1 MEELKH
7 QIKMQATANVFQ
19 TMGKEGAGDK
29 VIEQFKSMPDAQLNM
44 LGSYAGIKNEHLPI
58 YRKLTRGE
66 ENEFT
71 KKLKTF
77 KDQLKTGDIILVTG
91 TSNSSKILASLQKT
105 VYSNA
110 RSSHVVIVQAD
121 FICIDAMPKIG
132 VSLKIIP
139 EVLNDVKDDWRI
151 IRFKGLKEKD
161 NEVLGKTCAYYI
173 KQPYV
178 ILPKRKPA
186 KKFSYCSELAR
197 KVYVDSK
204 IKNTGIPNNTI
215 IKPCDFDKIADQNS
229 QWLDITDSV
238 KPYIDFCIEYEGI
251 LKFIAKSFIQGIDLN
266 RQRFSERRKTQESI
280 SKMNKKGEISSSGAA
295 HIKNKIESLE
305 KSLNYQFWDN
315 Q

>member
-1 MEELKH
+1 
-7 QIKMQATANVFQ
+7 MQATANVIQ

-29 VIEQFKSMPDAQLNM
+29 VIEQFKSMPDALLNK
-44 LGSYAGIKNEHLPI
+44 LGSYAGIKNEHLSI

-77 KDQLKTGDIILVTG
+77 KDELKTGDIILVTG

-215 IKPCDFDKIADQNS
+215 IKPCDFDKMADQNS

-251 LKFIAKSFIQGIDLN
+251 LKFIAKSFTQGIDLN
-266 RQRFSERRKTQESI
+266 RQRFSERRKTKESI
-280 SKMNKKGEISSSGAA
+280 SKMNKKDEISSSGAA

>member
-1 MEELKH
+1 MEDLKH

-19 TMGKEGAGDK
+19 TMGMDGAESK

-44 LGSYAGIKNEHLPI
+44 LGTYAGIKKEHLPI

-71 KKLKTF
+71 EKLKCF
-77 KDQLKTGDIILVTG
+77 KGELKTGDVILVTG
-91 TSNSSKILASLQKT
+91 TSNSSKILVNLQKT
-105 VYSNA
+105 IYSKA

-132 VSLKIIP
+132 VSLKLIS
-139 EVLNDVKDDWRI
+139 EVLNNVQDDWRI
-151 IRFKGLKEKD
+151 IRFKELKERD
-161 NEVLGKTCAYYI
+161 SEVLSKACAYYI
-173 KQPYV
+173 EQPYV
-178 ILPKRKPA
+178 ILPRRKPA

-215 IKPCDFDKIADQNS
+215 IKPCDFDKIADQND

-238 KPYIDFCIEYEGI
+238 KPYIEFCKVYEGI
-251 LKFIAKSFIQGIDLN
+251 LMFISKSFTQGIELN
-266 RQRFSERRKTQESI
+266 RQRFGERRKAKESV
-280 SKMNKKGEISSSGAA
+280 SKMHKKGEITSADA
-295 HIKNKIESLE
+295 TQIKNRIEFLE
-305 KSLNYQFWDN
+305 KSLNYKFWDYK
-315 Q
+315 